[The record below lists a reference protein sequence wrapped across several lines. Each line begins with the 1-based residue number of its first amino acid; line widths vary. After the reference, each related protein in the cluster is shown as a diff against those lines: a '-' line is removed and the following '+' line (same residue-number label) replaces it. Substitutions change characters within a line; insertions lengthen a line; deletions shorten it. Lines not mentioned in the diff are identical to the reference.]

1 MLARSL
7 RLASLL
13 ALALAAP
20 LATGCADDAGG
31 PDGDTGAGGG
41 GGQAPDDD
49 GDGPDTEPEPPTKP
63 SACPKPTKGPT
74 VHEAS
79 AIEADETWTADAS
92 PHIVTGFIAVRGA
105 TLTIEP
111 CAVVQFEDAYAGFTV
126 AYPGSPTTGNLVA
139 EGTAENPIRFE
150 GLDGA
155 RWGHVLVEAGGT
167 ARFAHLTMSDGGGYD
182 PRGTTL
188 LVNGTG
194 ALPTLRDVRVD
205 HVTIEKSLGA
215 GVVLD
220 RLGAFTADSDALVI
234 RDSGS
239 ETSPHPVITDE
250 HGIHTLPRGDYTGN
264 VVDKVFVNPTSR
276 LLESAT
282 MKNLGV
288 PYTVGSFPE
297 DDFVVASGVDGAPAI
312 LTIEPGVHVEMHPG
326 TSFEIEHWSND
337 QPATGAVIA
346 EGTAE
351 APIVFTS
358 AAASPQPGDWQGL
371 WFGGVALSE
380 NSFQHV
386 RLEYTGADC
395 GCILIGCSDIPGY
408 EGAAIFSQQPPR
420 AFFQDS
426 VIAHGSANGV
436 VLGYRGTVV
445 DMTEGLTFEDLAGCP
460 QTAPHPGT
468 CPNPLPACQ

>member
-20 LATGCADDAGG
+20 LASGCADDAGG
-31 PDGDTGAGGG
+31 ADGNDGSGGG

-49 GDGPDTEPEPPTKP
+49 GDGPDTEPEPPTQP
-63 SACPKPTKGPT
+63 SGCPVPTKGPT
-74 VHEAS
+74 VHRAS
-79 AIEADETWTADAS
+79 AIEADETWTADGS
-92 PHIVTGFIAVRGA
+92 PHIVEGFIAVRKA

-111 CAVVQFEDAYAGFTV
+111 CAVVQFDGIYAGLTI
-126 AYPGSPTTGNLVA
+126 AYPAAPTTGNLVA
-139 EGTAENPIRFE
+139 EGTAERPITFQ

-167 ARFAHLTMSDGGGYD
+167 ARLAHVTMENGGGYD
-182 PRGTTL
+182 DRGGTL
-188 LVNGTG
+188 FVHGDGT
-194 ALPTLRDVRVD
+194 LPTRHDVFVD
-205 HVTIEKSLGA
+205 HVTIRDSAGA

-234 RDSGS
+234 TGSGT
-239 ETSPHPVITDE
+239 ELWPHPVLTDE
-250 HGIHTLPRGDYTGN
+250 HGIGTLPRGDYTGN
-264 VVDKVFVNPTSR
+264 LVDKIHVNPTSR

-288 PYTVGSFPE
+288 PYAIGTFPE
-297 DDFVVASGVDGAPAI
+297 DDFVVGSDVVGAPAI
-312 LTIEPGVHVEMHPG
+312 LTIEPGVRIEMHRG
-326 TSFEIEHWSND
+326 TSFEAEHWTND
-337 QPATGAVIA
+337 EPATGAIVA

-351 APIVFTS
+351 QPIVFTS
-358 AAASPQPGDWQGL
+358 GEATPQPGDWQGL
-371 WFGGVALSE
+371 WFGGVALAE
-380 NSFQHV
+380 NSFRHV

-420 AFFQDS
+420 AFFEDT
-426 VIAHGSANGV
+426 VVAHGSANGV
-436 VLGYRGTVV
+436 VLGYRGDVV
-445 DMTEGLTFEDLAGCP
+445 DMAGGITFEDLEGCP
-460 QTAPHPGT
+460 QTAPHPGS
-468 CPNPLPACQ
+468 CPSPLPACQ